1 MPNHINKFSNRL
13 ERKVIT
19 NRFSKHSNQLV
30 HASLTVMTLIA
41 GMGVTPAI
49 LADKITTDQT
59 ATSGANTTTAKSETT
74 VPTIEEPAPLPTADL
89 AQPKLGPV
97 KTPKGKSSVA
107 TSENAKKAVK
117 DADQT
122 KSVKKAKSARA
133 AMQFTRADFNIT
145 NGGTTI
151 DGFSAHFWDDI
162 YPTLDLDWDGS
173 VSFSPELADITT
185 IDSLYSLV
193 VTSIDFANLT
203 SLETISTGAFYGY
216 ENLKSVS
223 FNGAINLQTIG
234 NSAFYNCPNLES
246 VDFTGATSLT
256 TIGNASFE
264 LCSELTAVDFTPLT
278 NLATIGASA
287 FSKCTNLASANFTNL
302 ANLESIGDGAFL
314 TTGLERVDLVD
325 LPSLQ
330 TIGIGAFSQIDN
342 LQIANLK
349 NLPLLET
356 INTFAFEVCPS
367 LTTVNFA
374 ELPAVKSIGY
384 YAFGYSGLTTLDLS
398 PLTNLE
404 LIDMGAFIDND
415 ELATVNFTGLTGL
428 KTIGVGAFGRCLS
441 LATVDFS
448 PLTNLETISGSAFD
462 STPLTEIDLSPLTK
476 LTTIGAYAFGNHNV
490 GDVIDPNI
498 PDNLQRV
505 TIGDNAGLTVAAKA
519 FYRTKGG
526 GMVIPTGPSALAN
539 AELIRDTINTDQP
552 DWTSDADNWYIAA
565 TVTYK
570 YVNQNNQTIAPNSI
584 DYARIDD
591 QYQVTAAPQ
600 IDGYENPEV
609 VGDATFTIDNLWQD
623 VTYKYSRAQA
633 QAFTIYRVDTD
644 GNNLAAP
651 EVVTGDIDGILD
663 LTPTTFAGFDFQEL
677 YGSAPTNPNTRAR
690 TDFTWQSVH
699 ELIGNR
705 INYNDN
711 NGRSYKFVYTKNVPT
726 DTDNNSNGGTNDEPP
741 VVKPGTGGSGSQTPT
756 TPPASPTDNPN
767 GNAKAPTHLPGS
779 GGKQSGDKDTGSKP
793 NAAQVTS
800 TATGANKPTDTSL
813 PKAGSAMSVVLPV
826 LGATILTGA
835 LGLYVFNKKRR
846 S

>member
-1 MPNHINKFSNRL
+1 MPNYINKFSNRL
-13 ERKVIT
+13 ERKTRT
-19 NRFSKHSNQLV
+19 NRFSKHSKQLV
-30 HASLTVMTLIA
+30 HASLTVMTLVA

-59 ATSGANTTTAKSETT
+59 AAKGANVDAADNGTTIPVVQA
-74 VPTIEEPAPLPTADL
+74 PAPLPTGDL

-107 TSENAKKAVK
+107 TIESASKVLKNV
-117 DADQT
+117 DQT

-151 DGFSAHFWDDI
+151 DGFSDHFWRDV
-162 YPTLDLDWDGS
+162 YPNLDWDGS

-203 SLETISTGAFYGY
+203 SLETISPSAFSGY

-223 FNGAINLQTIG
+223 FNGASNLKLIG
-234 NSAFYNCPNLES
+234 EGAFEKCYSLES

-256 TIGNASFE
+256 TIGMGSFTY
-264 LCSELTAVDFTPLT
+264 CSALTAVDFTPLT
-278 NLATIGASA
+278 NLATIGVSA
-287 FSKCTNLASANFTNL
+287 FSDCTSLASANFTNL
-302 ANLESIGDGAFL
+302 ANLESIGDTAFFI
-314 TTGLERVDLVD
+314 TGLEQVDLVD

-330 TIGIGAFSQIDN
+330 TIGSGAFSQIDN
-342 LQIANLK
+342 LQTVNLK
-349 NLPLLET
+349 KLPLLET

-367 LTTVNFA
+367 LTTVNFD
-374 ELPAVKSIGY
+374 ELPAVKSIGF

-404 LIDMGAFIDND
+404 LIDRGAFIDNED
-415 ELATVNFTGLTGL
+415 LATVNFTGLTGL
-428 KTIGVGAFGRCLS
+428 KTIDVGAFGRCLN
-441 LATVDFS
+441 LTTVDFS
-448 PLTNLETISGSAFD
+448 PLTNLETISRYAFD

-476 LTTIGAYAFGNHNV
+476 LTAIGAYAFSNNNV
-490 GDVIDPNI
+490 NDGIDPNI
-498 PDNLQRV
+498 PNNLQRV
-505 TIGDNAGLTVAAKA
+505 IIGDNVGLTVAANA

-526 GMVIPTGPSALAN
+526 GMVIPKSPAALAN
-539 AELIRDTINTDQP
+539 AELIRDTFNTGQP

-591 QYQVTAAPQ
+591 QYHVTAAPQ

-633 QAFTIYRVDTD
+633 QPFTIYRVDTD
-644 GNNLAAP
+644 GNNLTAP

-663 LTPTTFAGFDFQEL
+663 LTPQTFAGFNFQEL
-677 YGSAPTNPNTRAR
+677 YGSAPTNPNTRAM
-690 TDFTWQSVH
+690 TDFTWQAVH
-699 ELIGNR
+699 ALIGNR

-711 NGRSYKFVYTKNVPT
+711 NGRSYKFVYVST

-741 VVKPGTGGSGSQTPT
+741 VVKPGTGGSGNQTPT
-756 TPPASPTDNPN
+756 VPSATPTDNPN
-767 GNAKAPTHLPGS
+767 GNTKTPTHLPGS
-779 GGKQSGDKDTGSKP
+779 GGKKTGDKNSGSK
-793 NAAQVTS
+793 S
-800 TATGANKPTDTSL
+800 TATQVTRTATEANKPTDASL
-813 PKAGSAMSVVLPV
+813 PKSGSVMSVVLPV
-826 LGATILTGA
+826 LGATILTGV
-835 LGLYVFNKKRR
+835 LGLYAFNKKRR
-846 S
+846 L